1 MALKGIIPK
10 DIIAANKFTL
20 AVDGDEYL
28 ITAITGAEETI
39 QVTEL
44 PDKTS
49 ASTGRTE
56 MSEITIKFPANV
68 DESANFFNTWFQ
80 GCKDPVQPNAYKT
93 CVVTAE
99 STTGGTVRTYT
110 YTGVFLKGRK
120 TPDHALEDGGTMT
133 EIEYTASI
141 DEVFHS

>member
-20 AVDGDEYL
+20 AADNDEIL

-39 QVTEL
+39 ETVEL

-49 ASTGRTE
+49 ASAGRTE
-56 MSEITIKFPANV
+56 MSEVTIKIPAHV
-68 DESANFFNTWFQ
+68 DESVNFMNIWFQ
-80 GCKDPVQPNAYKT
+80 ACKDPVQPGAYKT

-99 STTGGTVRTYT
+99 SSSGGTVRTYT
-110 YTGVFLKGRK
+110 YVGVFLKGRK
-120 TPDHALEDGGTMT
+120 TPDHALEDGATMT